1 MNPVMKQLIAD
12 RALLPQGW
20 CNNVLLE
27 WDEAGILTNVS
38 PDAAE
43 FALAPRVA
51 AAVLPGITNLH
62 SHAFQRAMAGLTEYR
77 SQAQAGFSDSFWSW
91 RTLMYKFAG
100 KLSPADLKAIALQLY
115 IEMLQAGYTS
125 VCEFHY
131 LHHDIGGKPYADP
144 AENLVCLIEAA
155 QEAGIGLTLLPVLY
169 QYSGFGAQAPHAGQ
183 ARFINSP
190 QWIMAALQ
198 GLQAAHPQH
207 AGLRYGVAPH
217 SLRAVSPQ
225 SLQAMLDQLRQW
237 DAQAPV
243 HIHIAEQTKEVDDCV
258 AALGARPVAWLL
270 DHVEVDRHW
279 CLVHATHMNA
289 DETVRLA
296 RSGAV
301 AGICPTTEANLGDG
315 FFNGVDY
322 AAAQG
327 VWGIGSDSHVSTSAA
342 EELRLF
348 EYSQRLL
355 HRQRNVLTG
364 VAASDG
370 AASVGAYLYRQA
382 LRGGAAAG
390 GRQVAGLQVG
400 QRADLLVLDPHH
412 ADQAGKQGDQQLD
425 SFVFCQHGANLV
437 RDVVVGGR
445 WVIRD
450 HRHGLQES
458 SAKAY
463 GDTLKGLLD

>member
-1 MNPVMKQLIAD
+1 MKQLIAD
-12 RALLPQGW
+12 RALLPEGW
-20 CNNVLLE
+20 RNNVLLE
-27 WDEAGILTNVS
+27 WDDKGILTRVS

-43 FALAPRVA
+43 IALAPRAVGP
-51 AAVLPGITNLH
+51 VLPGIANLH

-77 SQAQAGFSDSFWSW
+77 SDLNDNFWSW

-100 KLSPADLKAIALQLY
+100 KLSPVDLKAIAVQLY

-131 LHHDIGGKPYADP
+131 LHHGSDGKPYANP
-144 AENLVCLIEAA
+144 VENMVCLIEAA
-155 QEAGIGLTLLPVLY
+155 QEVGIGLTLLPVMY

-183 ARFINSP
+183 ACFINSP
-190 QWIMAALQ
+190 EWIMSALQ
-198 GLQAAHPQH
+198 ILQASHPQH

-225 SLQAMLDQLRQW
+225 SLQELLTQLRQW

-243 HIHIAEQTKEVDDCV
+243 HIHIAEQNKEVEDCV

-270 DHVEVDRHW
+270 DNVEVDRHW
-279 CLVHATHMNA
+279 CLMHATQMTTP
-289 DETVRLA
+289 ETEKLA

-315 FFNGVDY
+315 IFNGVAY

-327 VWGIGSDSHVSTSAA
+327 TWGIGSDSHVSTSVS
-342 EELRLF
+342 EELRLY

-355 HRQRNVLTG
+355 HRQRNMLVG
-364 VAASDG
+364 GESASAG
-370 AASVGAYLYRQA
+370 GYMYRQA
-382 LRGGAAAG
+382 LRGGAAAS
-390 GRQVAGLQVG
+390 GRQVAGLEVG
-400 QRADLLVLDPHH
+400 QRADLLALDPQH
-412 ADQAGKQGDQQLD
+412 ADLGSKHGEQLLD
-425 SFVFCQHGANLV
+425 SFVFCNHGQTPV
-437 RDVVVGGR
+437 RDVMVGGH

-450 HRHGLQES
+450 HKHSRQEQ
-458 SAKAY
+458 SALSYARTMKR
-463 GDTLKGLLD
+463 LLD